1 MDSRLATLNIQQLSV
16 KKEDFLIIII
26 IFFNF
31 FKEIYHE
38 LNSVVKISTT

>member
-16 KKEDFLIIII
+16 EKEDFLIIII
-26 IFFNF
+26 IFLNF